1 MARALSIR
9 ETLASFV
16 LLTTTLLLAGCA
28 SAPPR
33 TDSGIV
39 PPVAPSDLS
48 LVLHPEGSVV
58 LEWRDNSYT
67 ETSFV
72 VVEDCGP
79 SRGWVG
85 SVGEDQ
91 TRVAVEGAPAGAT
104 CSFVVFAANE
114 GGLSG
119 PSNVATIG
127 NASAEVPEPMPASP
141 ST

>member
-9 ETLASFV
+9 ETLVWFV
-16 LLTTTLLLAGCA
+16 LLATLPLAACA

-48 LVLHPEGSVV
+48 LVLHPEGSLV

-85 SVGEDQ
+85 SVGQDQ

-127 NASAEVPEPMPASP
+127 NASVGVPVGSPESP